1 MTSKVLKCGAF
12 LIALAAPI
20 AAHAANGIGSVTGT
34 STPQV
39 ITPPTTAAPQTPASP
54 SPPIGATSPGIAG
67 PVAPVAP
74 NRMSAPSGSAA
85 KPPG

>member
-1 MTSKVLKCGAF
+1 MTGKIIKCGAV

-39 ITPPTTAAPQTPASP
+39 VTPPTTAAPQTPATS
-54 SPPIGATSPGIAG
+54 SPPIGTTSPGIAG
-67 PVAPVAP
+67 PATPVAP
-74 NRMSAPSGSAA
+74 SRVGAPSGSSA